1 MELVSISDAADHL
14 GVSVEAVERMIAD
27 DHLVAIRFA
36 TGVRVVLD
44 ERDRSAGGDRPAA
57 EHTGR

>member
-1 MELVSISDAADHL
+1 MELVSISDAASRL

-27 DHLVAIRFA
+27 DRLVAIRFA

-44 ERDRSAGGDRPAA
+44 DGDRSAAEDPAR
-57 EHTGR
+57 T

>member
-1 MELVSISDAADHL
+1 MELMSISDAASRL

-27 DHLVAIRFA
+27 DRLVAIRFA

-44 ERDRSAGGDRPAA
+44 EADRSTADDRAR
-57 EHTGR
+57 T